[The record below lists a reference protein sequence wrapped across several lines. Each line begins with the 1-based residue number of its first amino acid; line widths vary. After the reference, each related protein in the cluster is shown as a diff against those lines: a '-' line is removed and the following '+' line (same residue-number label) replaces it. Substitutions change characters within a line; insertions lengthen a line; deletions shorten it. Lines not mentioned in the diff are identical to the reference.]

1 MKPVFIL
8 GSASPRRLDLL
19 RQINLN
25 PDQVL
30 SADIDETPLK
40 REKPS
45 DYVSRIAR
53 EKAEAILKNISSQNY
68 VLLCA
73 DTTVSVGARILGKP
87 ETPEEAERFLN
98 LLSGR
103 RHRVMTAI
111 YIATPTKFWTRLVKT
126 RVLMKRLSKEETQM
140 YLASNEWQGK
150 AGGYAIQGLA
160 EAFIPWINGS
170 YSNVVGLPL
179 TETRNIL
186 CSAGV
191 QGLVD

>member
-8 GSASPRRLDLL
+8 GSASSRRLDLL
-19 RQINLN
+19 RQINLH

-30 SADIDETPLK
+30 SADIDETPVK

-87 ETPEEAERFLN
+87 ETPEEAESFLN

-111 YIATPTKFWTRLVKT
+111 YIATPTKCWTRLVKT